1 MVRFELEELDEVSEV
16 SGFGLLRS
24 SRRLDVEGWG
34 EADEVDDEAVAVAV
48 ADLTVTLVRDP
59 WWCL

>member
-1 MVRFELEELDEVSEV
+1 MVRFELEELNEVSEV

-48 ADLTVTLVRDP
+48 ADLTVTLV
-59 WWCL
+59 

>member
-1 MVRFELEELDEVSEV
+1 MVRFELEELDEVSEA

-34 EADEVDDEAVAVAV
+34 EADDVDEAVAVAV

>member
-1 MVRFELEELDEVSEV
+1 MVRFELEELNEVSEV

-34 EADEVDDEAVAVAV
+34 KADEVDDEAVAVAV

-59 WWCL
+59 

>member
-1 MVRFELEELDEVSEV
+1 MVRFELEELNEVSEA

-59 WWCL
+59 

>member
-1 MVRFELEELDEVSEV
+1 MVRFELEELDEVSEA

-59 WWCL
+59 

>member
-59 WWCL
+59 

>member
-1 MVRFELEELDEVSEV
+1 MVRFELEELDEVPEA

-59 WWCL
+59 

>member
-1 MVRFELEELDEVSEV
+1 MVRFEPDELDAASEV

-34 EADEVDDEAVAVAV
+34 EADDDEAVAVAV
-48 ADLTVTLVRDP
+48 ADLTVTFVRDP
-59 WWCL
+59 

>member
-1 MVRFELEELDEVSEV
+1 MVRFELEELDEVSEA

-34 EADEVDDEAVAVAV
+34 EAEEVDDEAVAVAV

-59 WWCL
+59 